1 MQAGVL
7 ADLMATAQGNLDP
20 DVIVMGGG
28 VVNVFVGEIEHQDL
42 LIKHGRV
49 VGYRDPGTTSN
60 DFDGLVVDAS
70 GAYVVPGLLDSH
82 YHMGGT
88 HLDVPEL
95 ARSLLARGTTTIATD
110 FYEIYTVAGPAG
122 VRYAL
127 DEADRH
133 GLNILYLPP
142 AHLIGLEKVG
152 TFGWDVS
159 ADDMVEMLRWPETV
173 GIMEPPAAAVLMGQ
187 PDMLKVLDETLRLG
201 KTFAG
206 HAPGQTKSSL
216 QAYITTGASSDHES
230 QQQAEALE
238 KLRYG
243 MRPMMRESSA
253 APDLINLVGLVN
265 AYPAS
270 SRFMMLCSDETDP
283 ADLVDKGHMDHKVR
297 MVIESGVDPITAI
310 QMSTINIAEYY
321 GVTGSVG
328 SLAPGRRADLVIVDD
343 PLSFRPLKTLSAGV
357 VASTDDSP
365 RPAAPAP
372 IRPERV
378 TSRINI
384 ERSFTDPDFVFPFD
398 GNGENATVRVIGVVD
413 GSLVSEPR
421 ERQLAVRGGQVISEP
436 DDDILKITVAER
448 HRRSGRIGKAFV
460 EGFGFRDGA
469 VAMTYCHVFHN
480 LLVIGSTDSHMVTA
494 ANAVA
499 EMGGGVAVV
508 SGGDVT
514 ASWPL
519 TVVGVMGDHPLDVER
534 AGFDAINRALRAIGC
549 HLGSPILSLS
559 FIALPTI
566 PTYGLTDRGLFDVA
580 KQQFVDVVLTT
591 ADSTND

>member
-1 MQAGVL
+1 MQSDVL
-7 ADLMATAQGNLDP
+7 TDLMATARGELEP
-20 DVIVMGGG
+20 DVIVMSGSI
-28 VVNVFVGEIEHQDL
+28 VNVFLGEVECRDM

-49 VGYRDPGTTSN
+49 AGYRDPGTASN
-60 DFDGLVVDAS
+60 NFGGPVVDAS
-70 GAYVVPGLLDSH
+70 GAYVVPGLLDAH

-88 HLDVPEL
+88 HLDVPGL
-95 ARSLLARGTTTIATD
+95 ASSLLGCGTTTIATD
-110 FYEIYTVAGPAG
+110 FYEIYTVAGPEG

-133 GLNILYLPP
+133 GLHILYLPP

-152 TFGWDVS
+152 TFGWDVT
-159 ADDMVEMLRWPETV
+159 ADDMVEMLQWRETV
-173 GIMEPPAAAVLMGQ
+173 GIMEPPAAAVLMGE
-187 PDMLKVLDETLRLG
+187 PDMLRVLDETIRLG

-206 HAPGQTKSSL
+206 HAPGQTESSL

-230 QQQAEALE
+230 RQPAEALE

-283 ADLVDKGHMDHKVR
+283 ADLVEKGHMDHKIR
-297 MVIESGVDPITAI
+297 MVIESGVDPFTAI

-321 GVTGSVG
+321 GVTASVG
-328 SLAPGRRADLVIVDD
+328 SLAPGRRADLVLVDD
-343 PLSFRPLKTLSAGV
+343 LESFRPLKTLSAGM
-357 VASTDDSP
+357 VASSDDLPKLAS
-365 RPAAPAP
+365 RAPL
-372 IRPERV
+372 RPERV
-378 TSRINI
+378 NSRINI
-384 ERSFTDPDFVFPFD
+384 PRSFAETDFVFPFSGD
-398 GNGENATVRVIGVVD
+398 ADSVRVRVFGVVD

-421 ERQLAVRGGQVISEP
+421 ETQLDVRSEQVVSKP
-436 DDDILKITVAER
+436 DDDVLKIAVAER
-448 HRRSGRIGKAFV
+448 HRASGRIGKAFV
-460 EGFGFRDGA
+460 EGFGFREGA

-508 SGGDVT
+508 SSGEVT

-519 TVVGVMGDHPLDVER
+519 SVVGVMGDRPLEVER
-534 AGFDAINRALRAIGC
+534 SAFDEINDALRHIGC
-549 HLGSPILSLS
+549 DLGSPILSLS

-580 KQQFVDVVLTT
+580 GQRFVDVVLTT
-591 ADSTND
+591 ARKE